1 MTSTTLTASIPRA
14 RRPRGLV
21 SAELLKLRKRRG
33 LVVATVALTI
43 VPVVVAYTVLAILH
57 ASDPAEHGPAGGLD
71 NFVQSLDVVR
81 TLGIVA
87 AVLAGVTAGTA
98 DLRAGV
104 FRELVVT
111 GRSRLAL
118 FAARVPGGLALVV
131 PAVLAAVATSAAA
144 SFAFAG
150 STATPSV
157 GLVVHSAAWVALMAL
172 LAYVLA
178 LGVSS
183 LVGSTGPSIAIL
195 LGWQLIV
202 GPQLLV
208 IRALGDV
215 RDVLPG
221 AAPLVLAPD
230 GVGLPSAGISMSYVA
245 AAAAIVLW
253 AVLPLVAGAWRT
265 ATRDA

>member
-1 MTSTTLTASIPRA
+1 MTTTTLDAAFPRA
-14 RRPRGLV
+14 RRSPGLV
-21 SAELLKLRKRRG
+21 SAEVLKLRRRRG
-33 LVVATVALTI
+33 LVVSTLALTI
-43 VPVVVAYTVLAILH
+43 VPVVIAYTVLAILH
-57 ASDPAEHGPAGGLD
+57 AVDGIKYGPAGGTE
-71 NFVQSLDVVR
+71 NFVESLDVIR

-87 AVLAGVTAGTA
+87 AVLVGVVAGTA

-111 GRSRLAL
+111 GRSRIAL

-131 PAVLAAVATSAAA
+131 PAILAAVATSAAA
-144 SFAFAG
+144 SFALSG
-150 STATPSV
+150 SEATPSI
-157 GLVVHSAAWVALMAL
+157 GFVVHSAAWVSLLAV

-183 LVGSTGPSIAIL
+183 LVGSTGPSIAVL

-202 GPQLLV
+202 GPLLL
-208 IRALGDV
+208 AATPLGGV

-221 AAPLVLAPD
+221 AAAIVLAPD
-230 GVGLPSAGISMSYVA
+230 GAGLPSDTISMSYAA
-245 AAAAIVLW
+245 AAAAIAFW
-253 AVLPLVAGAWRT
+253 AILPLVVGAWRT